1 MGLDTAFIEAVR
13 LTYNSIIFGH
23 HILDK
28 MLELRNWDLSYIRPV
43 VTPATAVCEYLKTHE
58 QVFDCMMFK
67 RIVKGE

>member
-1 MGLDTAFIEAVR
+1 MGLDTTFIEAVR

-23 HILDK
+23 HILYHL
-28 MLELRNWDLSYIRPV
+28 LELRNWDLAFARLA
-43 VTPATAVCEYLKTHE
+43 VTPATIACEYLKTYE